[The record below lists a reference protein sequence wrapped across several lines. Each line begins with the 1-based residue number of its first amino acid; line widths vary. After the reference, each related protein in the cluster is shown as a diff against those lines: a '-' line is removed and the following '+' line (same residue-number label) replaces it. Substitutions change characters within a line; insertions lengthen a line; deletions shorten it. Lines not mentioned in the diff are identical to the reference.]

1 MIDVKETL
9 ALAEEKMEEAVMYLD
24 DSLARIRAGKANI
37 KILDGI
43 RVENYGSMVPLNN
56 VAAVN
61 TPDARTIAIKPWDKT
76 MFKVIEKAIIDSE
89 VGIMPDNNGEI
100 IRLNIPPLTEER
112 RKQLVKQCG
121 KEEEQ
126 AKISVRN
133 ARRDILEKLKK
144 GVKDGLAEDAE
155 KDAEDKLQKMHDKY
169 IKQIEALMAAN
180 PKLDALIPAGGGG
193 DPLQGA
199 IAAVERAG
207 KTGKIHIVSTDFLPD
222 LGKRL
227 ENGSMAGE
235 SGGHYCDPLFA
246 FMMTYNAIKGN
257 YKDFAG
263 KFVDFKFPYL
273 YVSSPKDYSGYEEYF
288 VKQLPYTDKELV
300 DMSKLDMNA
309 LQATA
314 SKLSIEDAK
323 ARSGK

>member
-24 DSLARIRAGKANI
+24 DSLARIRAGKANV

-43 RVENYGSMVPLNN
+43 RVDSYGSLVPLNN
-56 VAAVN
+56 VAAIN
-61 TPDARTIAIKPWDKT
+61 TPDARIIAIKPWDKT

-144 GVKDGLAEDAE
+144 GIKDGLAEDAE
-155 KDAEDKLQKMHDKY
+155 KDAEAKLQKMHDKY
-169 IKQIEALMAAN
+169 IKQIEDLMAA
-180 PKLDALIPAGGGG
+180 KEKEI
-193 DPLQGA
+193 
-199 IAAVERAG
+199 
-207 KTGKIHIVSTDFLPD
+207 
-222 LGKRL
+222 
-227 ENGSMAGE
+227 
-235 SGGHYCDPLFA
+235 
-246 FMMTYNAIKGN
+246 MT
-257 YKDFAG
+257 
-263 KFVDFKFPYL
+263 V
-273 YVSSPKDYSGYEEYF
+273 
-288 VKQLPYTDKELV
+288 
-300 DMSKLDMNA
+300 
-309 LQATA
+309 
-314 SKLSIEDAK
+314 
-323 ARSGK
+323 